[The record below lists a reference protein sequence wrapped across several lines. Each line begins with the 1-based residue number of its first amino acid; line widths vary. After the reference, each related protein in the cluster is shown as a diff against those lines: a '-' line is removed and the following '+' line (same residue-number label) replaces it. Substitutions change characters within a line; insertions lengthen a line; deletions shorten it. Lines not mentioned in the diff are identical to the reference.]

1 MFEFEF
7 TKDRREVTIR
17 VQDKKFDI
25 TSAADFREQVGKNW
39 SDTVENVVMDFS
51 RVEYVDSSG
60 VGALVSVHKR
70 VAEKGNAVTILNP
83 CPAVLSVI
91 ELLRLHR
98 VFSLVTRDTAR

>member
-60 VGALVSVHKR
+60 VGAPVPHWARGGIAMAMLW
-70 VAEKGNAVTILNP
+70 GMT
-83 CPAVLSVI
+83 PAGTPRLSDSSRARA
-91 ELLRLHR
+91 LTHTG
-98 VFSLVTRDTAR
+98 TRSEP